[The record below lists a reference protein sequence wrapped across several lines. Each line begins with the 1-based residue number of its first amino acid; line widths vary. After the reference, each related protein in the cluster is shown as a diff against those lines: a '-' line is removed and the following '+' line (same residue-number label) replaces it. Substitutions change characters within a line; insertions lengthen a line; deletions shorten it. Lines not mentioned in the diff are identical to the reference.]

1 MLVILD
7 YGVCNVG
14 SIQNML
20 KKIGEADV
28 VISHDKADIEKAD
41 HLILPGVGAFDVGMQ
56 SLARM
61 DLIDP
66 IRKYVLEDHKPLLG
80 ICLGMQMLGR
90 RSEEGTLEG
99 LGLVPMECKRFSLP
113 TDSRLKVPHMGW
125 DRAFFEKESTLTQG
139 LPSPQRYYFVH
150 SYHAVC
156 DDPQYILMQSEYGY
170 PFTCA
175 VQNNNVYG
183 VQFHPEKGHQYG
195 MKLLR
200 NFVERC

>member
-90 RSEEGTLEG
+90 RWDLCQWSASVFPCPRIPG
-99 LGLVPMECKRFSLP
+99 LKCHIWDGIELSLKR
-113 TDSRLKVPHMGW
+113 
-125 DRAFFEKESTLTQG
+125 
-139 LPSPQRYYFVH
+139 
-150 SYHAVC
+150 
-156 DDPQYILMQSEYGY
+156 
-170 PFTCA
+170 
-175 VQNNNVYG
+175 N
-183 VQFHPEKGHQYG
+183 
-195 MKLLR
+195 
-200 NFVERC
+200 

>member
-1 MLVILD
+1 M
-7 YGVCNVG
+7 G

-20 KKIGEADV
+20 KKIGKAEV
-28 VISHDKADIEKAD
+28 VISHDKCDIEKAD

-56 SLARM
+56 SLAQM
-61 DLIDP
+61 DLIEP
-66 IRKYVLEDHKPLLG
+66 IRKYALEDHKPLLG

-90 RSEEGTLEG
+90 CSEEGTQEG
-99 LGLVPMECKRFSLP
+99 LGLVPMECKRFSLSA
-113 TDSRLKVPHMGW
+113 DSKLKVPHMGW
-125 DRAFFEKESTLTQG
+125 NQAFFEKESPLTQG
-139 LPSPQRYYFVH
+139 LTSPQRYYFVH

-156 DDPQYILMQSEYGY
+156 DDLQYVLMQSEYGY
-170 PFTCA
+170 HFTCA

-183 VQFHPEKGHQYG
+183 VQFHPEKSHQYG